1 MNDYMTKI
9 ADHLLLK
16 TPYMKDIGLFH
27 GKMGDVYT
35 TECNW
40 LNEACIKVSEDGK
53 TAKTGKCVPASYNPA
68 ILVCDT
74 GL

>member
-1 MNDYMTKI
+1 MNQNRQLTITEM
-9 ADHLLLK
+9 ADLN
-16 TPYMKDIGLFH
+16 G
-27 GKMGDVYT
+27 GGDVYT